1 MALKEEDM
9 NAAILVLDYGTTALK
24 AVAYD
29 ESFHRLRTA
38 SREWHYIYPAPNCIE
53 YPVEEYWR
61 QTLSA
66 IAELRDGLGGFQGL
80 HAISVTGQSETMIL
94 LDASGAPLG
103 NAIVWLDGRP
113 AEECAT
119 ARAQFSE
126 ARLYAI
132 TGNPDFSV
140 NMPLLKIQWLQKHE
154 PERFARMDRL
164 LLLKDYIIY
173 KLSGTILSEHTVN
186 CCSGYF
192 DINRRDW
199 SDELLDLCGLTRSR
213 LPELAGAMAVVGG
226 VCPGTAAAM
235 GLPGGVKVVN
245 GLLDQCAS
253 ALGAGNL
260 SGGMICETTG
270 TVLAI
275 AATLDAFHPERMARP
290 VLMFCHA
297 LEGKYLALPN
307 CPTAGVL
314 LSWFRDRFLADG
326 EGGFDR
332 INEEVQRRLDKES
345 ELILL
350 PHFSGRLS
358 PVANESARGV
368 LYGLT
373 LDCDR
378 FDIAR
383 SIMESVAYLLRENLE
398 LLATIGVQSED
409 VVSLGGASKSAVWQQ
424 IKADVCG
431 KNIIPLTDG
440 ESTALGCALNA
451 GMALG
456 MLDAREIPGLICQ
469 RAIYRP
475 NPARRAVYD
484 RKYEAY
490 LDLNR
495 RLGYDETH

>member
-1 MALKEEDM
+1 M

-29 ESFHRLRTA
+29 EDFRRLSVV
-38 SREWHYIYPAPNCIE
+38 SREWRYTYPGVGCIE
-53 YPVEEYWR
+53 YPAEEYWN

-66 IAELRDGLGGFQGL
+66 IAELRNGLGGLRGL
-80 HAISVTGQSETMIL
+80 RAVSVTGQSETMIL
-94 LDASGAPLG
+94 LDDHGMPLG

-113 AEECAT
+113 VEECA
-119 ARAQFSE
+119 AAKASFSE
-126 ARLYAI
+126 SRLYAL
-132 TGNPDFSV
+132 TGNPDFNV
-140 NMPLLKIQWLQKHE
+140 NMPLLKLQWLQKHE
-154 PERFARMDRL
+154 PERFARMDKL

-173 KLSGTILSEHTVN
+173 RLSGKMLSEHTVN

-213 LPELAGAMAVVGG
+213 LPELAGSMAVVGD
-226 VCPGTAAAM
+226 VCPDAAAEM
-235 GLPGGVKVVN
+235 DISGGVKVVN

-275 AATLDAFHPERMARP
+275 AATLDEFHPERMARP

-297 LEGKYLALPN
+297 MEGKYLALPN

-314 LSWFRDRFLADG
+314 LSWFRNQFLAAD
-326 EGGFDR
+326 EGGFER
-332 INEEVQRRLDKES
+332 INQEVEHRLDKDS

-350 PHFSGRLS
+350 PHFGGRLS
-358 PVANESARGV
+358 PVVNESARGV

-373 LDCDR
+373 LDCDK

-383 SIMESVAYLLRENLE
+383 CVMESVAYLLRENLE
-398 LLATIGVQSED
+398 LLADIGIRSKD
-409 VVSLGGASKSAVWQQ
+409 IVSLGGASKSAVWQQ
-424 IKADVCG
+424 IKADVC
-431 KNIIPLTDG
+431 KCSIIPLMDA
-440 ESTALGCALNA
+440 ESTALGCAFNA
-451 GMALG
+451 GIALG
-456 MLDAREIPGLICQ
+456 LLEPQQIPGFVRP
-469 RAIYRP
+469 RAVYHP
-475 NPARRAVYD
+475 NLTREAVYD
-484 RKYEAY
+484 RKYQTY

-495 RLGYDETH
+495 RLGYDEANG